1 MWRRPQG
8 ANFKLAVDME
18 GRLVL
23 ARWDGSTTDKL
34 IQSTDEE
41 GYTTPNRADINY
53 PELNQWGNSP
63 NYASLDG
70 DNDVEITFNGQH
82 FVMAG
87 DGSTFTPE
95 LQDYQP

>member
-8 ANFKLAVDME
+8 ANFRLAVDTE

-23 ARWDGSTTDKL
+23 ARWAGAETDKL

-41 GYTTPNRADINY
+41 GYMVTNRADINY

-63 NYASLDG
+63 KLASLDG
-70 DNDVEITFNGQH
+70 DNDVEITYDGQN
-82 FVMAG
+82 FVIAG

>member
-8 ANFKLAVDME
+8 ADFKLAVDME

-23 ARWDGSTTDKL
+23 ARWEGSTTDKVL
-34 IQSTDEE
+34 QLSDDE
-41 GYTTPNRADINY
+41 GYLLSNRADINY
-53 PELNQWGNSP
+53 PELNQWGSSP

-70 DNDVEITFNGQH
+70 DNDVEITFDGQN
-82 FVMAG
+82 FVMAN